1 MELMHQKYHQ
11 QAVDAGVH
19 IVSSCGFDSIP
30 NDLGVIYTEQQFKGE
45 LQYVESFLK
54 VDRQGKVCGV
64 CVCVCV
70 CVRCNTATTQHRLY

>member
-1 MELMHQKYHQ
+1 M
-11 QAVDAGVH
+11 
-19 IVSSCGFDSIP
+19 SSCGFDSIP

-70 CVRCNTATTQHRLY
+70 CVYDAIQRPHSTDCTEGMLALVQ